1 MATRLIFILWASSH
15 SIQILSSACTYF
27 FHTLTYSP
35 CWFLYFYTFP
45 CSLHQNFFVL
55 FPIYIFFFKRH
66 SSIPVLFLFSE
77 TAELFWLWNFHTQN
91 WGWKRHQ
98 TWKTQ
103 TCCFKIRERLKPQ
116 KAYSGVK
123 KYQEISTKVSNIY
136 LSFKSFLSSGAGDV
150 PKEARKEKGHVQVV
164 KMCIC
169 WTKDQITT
177 HSFNCLTNARIS
189 LKIISGLW
197 CWIIFI
203 HTEFKGS

>member
-27 FHTLTYSP
+27 FHTLT
-35 CWFLYFYTFP
+35 LLAGFYTSTPFLAFSIRI
-45 CSLHQNFFVL
+45 SLCFFQ
-55 FPIYIFFFKRH
+55 FIYFFFKRH

-77 TAELFWLWNFHTQN
+77 TAELFWLWNFHAQN